1 MGTALFT
8 CFGTVVALVGA
19 VLLFV
24 YVFIPIIGHS
34 YSFIGRLVRFIFQE
48 LRDCILLPI
57 ALFVGVIKLLRAT
70 LCVVLA
76 RWDIV
81 HTELDAAKRRF
92 AEAYNKIVALC
103 IDNPLGVFAIEHK
116 QTKKPTQRYVQTGS
130 APINFE
136 GYTII
141 GTLKAGGSGA
151 KLYVAQLD
159 HSPRQVVIKCF
170 DITSG
175 SQLPQIVRESR
186 AMESAK
192 KLGLVIEHHL
202 DTERFWYAMP
212 YHAGD
217 HLGVVTNALH
227 NNHPTLANTQFELI
241 LRYQHALLQTLKTYH
256 NAGLWHKDVKPDNI
270 IIHGGSAHLVDLGLV
285 TPLGSAMTLTTHGTE
300 YFRDPELV
308 RQANR
313 GVKVHQVDGS
323 KFDVYGAGAVLYFM
337 LENTFPAQG
346 GLSSFSKQSPECIRW
361 IVRRAMTDYDKRYVS
376 IEEMLQDIEAILRS
390 KNIAGVRPADLPSM
404 GGVVGDSV
412 APSSRRLPARTTPS
426 TGGGP
431 FPTPKHKTSPLG
443 LLALCVAIAAGVAF
457 VWRTPDEFVDPPSSV
472 ASQTSVLNVLEIPKP
487 DGRVLVVN
495 ELAVLDDEEIKRVT
509 SNTIAQLTVAGWDI
523 FVDHETE
530 ARVRTWLPSDLK
542 MNSNSEKLTQENLA
556 GILVLRQ
563 QTIGEIEFVFIET
576 VNGTVF
582 TTVQYESD

>member
-1 MGTALFT
+1 METALFT

-24 YVFIPIIGHS
+24 YVVIPIIGHIF
-34 YSFIGRLVRFIFQE
+34 SFTGRLCRFVYQE
-48 LRDCILLPI
+48 LRDLILLPVAI
-57 ALFVGVIKLLRAT
+57 FIGGIKLLRAT

-76 RWDIV
+76 RWDIA
-81 HTELDAAKRRF
+81 HSEMDAAKRRF
-92 AEAYNKIVALC
+92 AEAYNKTVAVC
-103 IDNPLGVFAIEHK
+103 IDNPLRIFAIEPK
-116 QTKKPTQRYVQTGS
+116 TPQKAKKPIPRYVHTGTS
-130 APINFE
+130 TTTFE
-136 GYTII
+136 GYTVI
-141 GTLKAGGSGA
+141 GTLQAGGSGA
-151 KLYVAQLD
+151 KLYVAQPN
-159 HSPRQVVIKCF
+159 HNPRQVVIKCF
-170 DITSG
+170 DISSG

-217 HLGVVTNALH
+217 HLGVVTHALH
-227 NNHPTLANTQFELI
+227 TNNPTFANTQFELI

-270 IIHGGSAHLVDLGLV
+270 IIHGGDAHLVDLGLV

-346 GLSSFSKQSPECIRW
+346 GLSSFNKQSPECLHW
-361 IVRRAMTDYDKRYVS
+361 IVRRAMADYDKRYAS
-376 IEEMLQDIEAILRS
+376 IEEMLQDVETVLRT
-390 KNIAGVRPADLPSM
+390 KNIASVRPADLPSM
-404 GGVVGDSV
+404 AGDVV
-412 APSSRRLPARTTPS
+412 ASSTRRLPARTTPS

-431 FPTPKHKTSPLG
+431 FPTPTYKTKPIG
-443 LLALCVAIAAGVAF
+443 LLALLAAIVIGVAF
-457 VWRTPDEFVDPPSSV
+457 VWNTPDETVVQPPI
-472 ASQTSVLNVLEIPKP
+472 AAIQTSVIDFPIP

-495 ELAVLDDEEIKRVT
+495 ELAVLDNEEIRRVT
-509 SNTIAQLTVAGWDI
+509 SNTLAQLTVAGWDI
-523 FVDHETE
+523 FVDQDTE
-530 ARVRTWLPSDLK
+530 ARVRTWLPLDVTLVP
-542 MNSNSEKLTQENLA
+542 NSEKLKQENLA

-563 QTIGEIEFVFIET
+563 QMIGEIEFVLIET
-576 VNGTVF
+576 VGDTVF
-582 TTVQYESD
+582 AAVQYESD